1 MSPKTSSPMRWLQLV
16 LGLVVMMAISSPQY
30 VWTLFVKP
38 FQGATGASLPASQIT
53 FSLLVV
59 IQTWMSPAQGWLVE
73 RFGPRVLVAAGAAMS
88 GLGWVVSSQVT
99 SIGMLYL
106 TYGGLCGVG
115 TGIVYI
121 GVVGLMAR
129 WFPDRRGFAVG
140 MVASG
145 YGMGALLT
153 TFPITTMMAASGYTA
168 TLTYYGLLLGGIGL
182 VAALGL
188 RLPNAADVLP
198 PPAVMAVHG
207 YDTSPREMLKTP
219 VFWLMFAMMTMM
231 STGGLMVTSNFA
243 NFAKEFGVSSAVVYG
258 MAALPLALSVDRAL
272 NGFTRP
278 FFGWVSDRIGREN
291 TMGLAFLLEAAAIS
305 LLLAFRADPLAF
317 VLLSGLVF
325 FGWGEIFSL
334 FPSTLTDTFGTE
346 KAMTNYG
353 FLYMSQGIGSVLG
366 GPVAAALHD
375 SGGSWVPVF
384 GLAIGMDVLTGV
396 LALFVLKQ
404 LRKKYLHGQATLYAA
419 AVVAAE

>member
-38 FQGATGASLPASQIT
+38 FQGATGASLPAIQIT

-168 TLTYYGLLLGGIGL
+168 TLT
-182 VAALGL
+182 
-188 RLPNAADVLP
+188 
-198 PPAVMAVHG
+198 
-207 YDTSPREMLKTP
+207 
-219 VFWLMFAMMTMM
+219 
-231 STGGLMVTSNFA
+231 
-243 NFAKEFGVSSAVVYG
+243 
-258 MAALPLALSVDRAL
+258 
-272 NGFTRP
+272 
-278 FFGWVSDRIGREN
+278 
-291 TMGLAFLLEAAAIS
+291 
-305 LLLAFRADPLAF
+305 
-317 VLLSGLVF
+317 
-325 FGWGEIFSL
+325 
-334 FPSTLTDTFGTE
+334 
-346 KAMTNYG
+346 
-353 FLYMSQGIGSVLG
+353 
-366 GPVAAALHD
+366 
-375 SGGSWVPVF
+375 
-384 GLAIGMDVLTGV
+384 
-396 LALFVLKQ
+396 
-404 LRKKYLHGQATLYAA
+404 
-419 AVVAAE
+419 